1 MPLWLPYVVLA
12 WCAGASVR
20 CETQEIDVR
29 QEDQLR
35 WPGGV
40 VHYSISENFTLKQDE
55 WIRRAMNMIE
65 QQTCIIFEE
74 RPCTSDYQPP
84 KTLYITTG
92 YGCTC
97 KVGYHRYGS
106 VLRLH
111 KQCFKKIG
119 HVVHELLHALG
130 VRHEHQ
136 RFDRNYYIHI
146 NQTTIRTPYIRNF
159 FRRRRR
165 VSYICN
171 AGLPYDYGSIM
182 HYPMVGFSKSR
193 TQPIIFPIVPCAR
206 VGQRKRMSPSD
217 VARVNRLYA
226 CTDRYLGDDIPGAVP
241 YMEWQRHVQ
250 KLRRLETHTKCRRPS
265 SRAPSLHCNSPQY
278 SCLLQ

>member
-1 MPLWLPYVVLA
+1 MVLA
-12 WCAGASVR
+12 WCAGTSVR
-20 CETQEIDVR
+20 CQTQEIDVR
-29 QEDQLR
+29 QEDRLR

-40 VHYSISENFTLKQDE
+40 VHYSISGNFTLKQDE
-55 WIRRAMNMIE
+55 WIRGAMNMIE

-74 RPCTSDYQPP
+74 RPRTSDYQPP
-84 KTLYITTG
+84 KTLYIMTG
-92 YGCTC
+92 CGCTC

-111 KQCFKKIG
+111 QQCFKRIG

-146 NQTTIRTPYIRNF
+146 NQTAIRTPYIRNF
-159 FRRRRR
+159 FQ
-165 VSYICN
+165 
-171 AGLPYDYGSIM
+171 
-182 HYPMVGFSKSR
+182 
-193 TQPIIFPIVPCAR
+193 TQEAH
-206 VGQRKRMSPSD
+206 

-226 CTDRYLGDDIPGAVP
+226 CSDRYLGDDIPGAVP

-250 KLRRLETHTKCRRPS
+250 KLRRLETHSKCRPPS
-265 SRAPSLHCNSPQY
+265 RLVSSLHHSTPQY
-278 SCLLQ
+278 S